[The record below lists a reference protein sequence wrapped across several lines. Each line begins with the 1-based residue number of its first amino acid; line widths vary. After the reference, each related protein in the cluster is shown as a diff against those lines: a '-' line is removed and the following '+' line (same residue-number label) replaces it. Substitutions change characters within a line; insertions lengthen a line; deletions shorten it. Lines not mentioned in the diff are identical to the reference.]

1 MFKGRS
7 QIYEKCR
14 RLGPNVP
21 FVYGNLLQ
29 GDPWINIRKRWGT
42 AIKFYKPDTNV
53 PVTLPEAERIPASQ
67 QQEYKEFL
75 GGLAKLINS
84 YFQTDYPS
92 PV

>member
-1 MFKGRS
+1 MGHRY
-7 QIYEKCR
+7 QER
-14 RLGPNVP
+14 DV
-21 FVYGNLLQ
+21 
-29 GDPWINIRKRWGT
+29 
-42 AIKFYKPDTNV
+42 KFYKPDTNV